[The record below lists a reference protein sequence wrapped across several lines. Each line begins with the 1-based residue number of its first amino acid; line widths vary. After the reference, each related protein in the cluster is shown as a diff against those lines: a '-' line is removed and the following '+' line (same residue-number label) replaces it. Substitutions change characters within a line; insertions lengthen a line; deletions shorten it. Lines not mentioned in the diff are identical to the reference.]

1 MSKKTLADKVAVVTG
16 GSSGIGEAA
25 AKSLAAHGAK
35 VVVAARREKEGQAVV
50 EAIQGFE
57 GQALFVKTDVTEP
70 AQVSA
75 LMKQATEQYG
85 SLDILFNNA
94 GIPGSQLVPIVDETE
109 ENLRH
114 ILEVNLVGAWRT
126 MKEAIPYMV
135 KAGGGSIINTTS
147 VAGLRG
153 FGTFSSYVAS
163 KFALE
168 GLSRSV
174 AQEVA
179 GQGIRINTVAP
190 GPVDTPL
197 LDQAT
202 GGDHSAFTSMTH
214 LQRAGKPDEIAAM
227 VVFLASDAASYI
239 TGQAMTVDGGM
250 MA

>member
-1 MSKKTLADKVAVVTG
+1 MSKKTLTNKVAVVTG

-25 AKSLAAHGAK
+25 AKSMAAQGAK
-35 VVVAARREKEGQAVV
+35 VVVAARRENEGQAVV
-50 EAIQGFE
+50 DAIQGFE
-57 GQALFVKTDVTEP
+57 GEALFVKTDVTDL
-70 AQVSA
+70 AQVKS
-75 LMKQATEQYG
+75 LLSQAYEQYG

-94 GIPGSQLVPIVDETE
+94 GIPGTKLVPLVEETE
-109 ENLRH
+109 ENFRR
-114 ILEVNLVGAWRT
+114 ILEVNLVGAWYA
-126 MKEAIPYMV
+126 MKEVIPFMV
-135 KAGGGSIINTTS
+135 KSGGGSIINTTS

-214 LQRAGKPDEIAAM
+214 LKRAGTPDEIAAM

-250 MA
+250 TA